1 MAEHRQFTLQLDRRE
16 GFEFETTFD
25 WAGVSPLL
33 LDEPEPIGGAKG
45 PNASRLVG
53 AAVGNCLSA
62 SLLFCI
68 DKAKQNVKSLHTD
81 VVGTMMRNEKGR
93 IRIGRLDVR
102 ITLDVEGDNPE
113 RVSRCFQLF
122 EEYCV
127 VTGSVRRGI
136 PVSVVVV
143 DLRGKELYRRDD
155 AERAPA

>member
-1 MAEHRQFTLQLDRRE
+1 MAEHRQFALQLDRRE
-16 GFEFETTFD
+16 RFEFETTFD
-25 WAGVSPLL
+25 WPGVSPLL

-68 DKAKQNVKSLHTD
+68 DKAKQAVKHLHTD
-81 VVGTMMRNEKGR
+81 VVGTMTRNEKGR
-93 IRIGRLDVR
+93 MRIGKLDVR
-102 ITLDVEGDNPE
+102 ITLDVEGDKPE

-122 EEYCV
+122 EDYCV
-127 VTGSVRRGI
+127 VTGSVRKGI

-143 DLRGKELYRRDD
+143 DPSGKELYRRDD
-155 AERAPA
+155 AESTSA